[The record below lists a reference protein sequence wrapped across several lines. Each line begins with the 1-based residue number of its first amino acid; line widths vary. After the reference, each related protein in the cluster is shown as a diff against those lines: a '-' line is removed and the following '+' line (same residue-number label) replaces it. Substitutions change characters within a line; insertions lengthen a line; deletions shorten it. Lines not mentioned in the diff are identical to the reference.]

1 MLRVEGWNLW
11 NDHVLGWWKH
21 RDDPNV
27 LFLKYEDLHKVML
40 QFPLQ
45 TAELWPVTAGVDV
58 RPEGMPDIYFL
69 SHTRH
74 IYVLLHLFQFFHE
87 SL

>member
-1 MLRVEGWNLW
+1 
-11 NDHVLGWWKH
+11 
-21 RDDPNV
+21 
-27 LFLKYEDLHKVML
+27 ML

-58 RPEGMPDIYFL
+58 RPEGMPDFFL

>member
-1 MLRVEGWNLW
+1 V
-11 NDHVLGWWKH
+11 
-21 RDDPNV
+21 
-27 LFLKYEDLHKVML
+27 KYEDLHKVML

-45 TAELWPVTAGVDV
+45 TADLWLVTAGVDV
-58 RPEGMPDIYFL
+58 RPEGMPDIRSRPADIYFL

-74 IYVLLHLFQFFHE
+74 IYVLLHLFQVFDE

>member
-1 MLRVEGWNLW
+1 MRVEGSNLW

-27 LFLKYEDLHKVML
+27 LFLKYEDFHKVML

>member
-1 MLRVEGWNLW
+1 
-11 NDHVLGWWKH
+11 
-21 RDDPNV
+21 
-27 LFLKYEDLHKVML
+27 ML

-58 RPEGMPDIYFL
+58 SPEGMPDIYFL

-74 IYVLLHLFQFFHE
+74 IYLLLLLFPVFDE